1 MYFWSTK
8 LVNQLLFSMKFHH
21 FILCSLILIGLQSC
35 GKKKLEGILVET
47 VHDFDR
53 AVSDAKPGDVIVLA
67 NGIWKD
73 AELLL
78 EGRGTKEKPITLIAQ
93 EKGKVSLEGS
103 SNLRL
108 SGVYLHVEGLIFK
121 NGGTPTGEVIS
132 FRKDKSSLA
141 NNSRVT
147 ACVIDNFNTTE
158 RHNPETWVAIYGK
171 GNRIDHNHLV
181 GKRNRGVTMT
191 VHVNS
196 SESQENYHKIDHN
209 YFGPRQTL
217 GSNGGET
224 LRIGTSH
231 FSLANSNTLVE
242 ANYFDRCN
250 GEHEIISN
258 KSCQN
263 TFKGN
268 VFYECTGT
276 LTMRHGNGTLV
287 ENNVFFGN
295 NKPGTGGIRVINGQ
309 QTVRNNYGIGLKGSR
324 FRGALVVMNGVPNSP
339 LNRYSQV
346 EDAVI
351 ENNTFIDCDHIQLC
365 AGSDT
370 ERSAAPIN
378 SRISNNI
385 FYSKDR
391 DDLFT
396 VHDDISGIIFE
407 NNVISPNIRPIVE
420 NGFEAMPLAWVTNE
434 NDLLVPKGLGGTI
447 GARPSLD
454 HVSKENTGVSWYPKE
469 IQDVALNSGKKISV
483 SPGLNTLFDAVKRTS
498 AGDIVELGQGT
509 YTMTKTISV
518 PHPLTI
524 RSNATEAP
532 LILYGKNLLFEIGNG
547 GSLSLSGL
555 VFDGGEAPDMAGN
568 TVISTSSYSMN
579 KNYNLFI
586 DHCEFLNL
594 DVNHSF
600 DVVSVYKNTFAD
612 TISITNSRFRNISG
626 NVIALDKEIDDIG
639 IYNAEHVIMKNN
651 LFAAIGGMVLGLY
664 RGGTDEST
672 FGPFLEMDHN
682 VFDNVGHD
690 VKNKQHTAVSLYG
703 VQDIE
708 IKNNIFNNSKGLNI
722 HLVIGEPRVNVANNN
737 FYNSDK
743 PKITGDQKYS
753 VEHLWSFAPGFVDDR
768 TYRLAEDSVL
778 KGKGTDGGDLG
789 LIKS

>member
-1 MYFWSTK
+1 
-8 LVNQLLFSMKFHH
+8 MKFHRL
-21 FILCSLILIGLQSC
+21 ILCALILFSLLSC
-35 GKKKLEGILVET
+35 SEKNIEGILVKT
-47 VHDFDR
+47 VHDFDL
-53 AVSDAKPGDVIVLA
+53 AVTNAKPGDVIVLA
-67 NGIWKD
+67 NGTWKD
-73 AELLL
+73 TELLF
-78 EGRGTKEKPITLIAQ
+78 EGNGTEENPITLTVE
-93 EKGKVSLEGS
+93 EKGMVTLEGA
-103 SNLRL
+103 SNLRMA
-108 SGVYLHVEGLIFK
+108 GNYLHVEGLVFK
-121 NGGTPTGEVIS
+121 NGFTPTTEVIS
-132 FRKDKSSLA
+132 FKKDKNSVA
-141 NNSRVT
+141 NNSRLT
-147 ACVIDNFNTTE
+147 ACVIDNFNNTE
-158 RHNPETWVAIYGK
+158 RHQPETWLAIYGR

-191 VHVNS
+191 VHLNS
-196 SESQENYHKIDHN
+196 EDSQENYHKIDHN

-263 TFKGN
+263 RFRGN

-339 LNRYSQV
+339 LNRYGQV

-351 ENNTFIDCDHIQLC
+351 ENNTFIDCDHVQLC

-370 ERSAAPIN
+370 ERSATPIN
-378 SRISNNI
+378 STISNNI
-385 FYSKDR
+385 FYGEGR
-391 DDLFT
+391 DELFT
-396 VHDDISGIIFE
+396 VHDDISGITFE
-407 NNVISPNIRPIVE
+407 NNVISPNIRSIDE
-420 NGFEAMPLAWVTNE
+420 NGFEARPIAWVKNE
-434 NDLLVPKGLGGTI
+434 SGLLVPNTPGSTI
-447 GARPSLD
+447 GAQQSLNQ
-454 HVSKENTGVSWYPKE
+454 VSKDSTGVSWYPKE
-469 IQDVALNSGKKISV
+469 IQDAALNSGKEISV
-483 SPGLNTLFDAVKRTS
+483 SPGLNTLFDAVEHTS
-498 AGDIVELGQGT
+498 PGDIVELGQGT
-509 YTMTKTISV
+509 YTMTKTITV

-524 RSNATEAP
+524 RSKDKVAP
-532 LILYGKNLLFEIGNG
+532 LIMGGKNSLFEIGNG

-568 TVISTSSYSMN
+568 SVISTSSYSMN

-594 DVNHSF
+594 DVNLSF
-600 DVVSVYKNTFAD
+600 VVVSVYKSTFAD

-639 IYNAEHVIMKNN
+639 IYNAEHVIMENN
-651 LFAAIGGMVLGLY
+651 LFVDIGGMVLGLY

-672 FGPFLEMDHN
+672 FGPFLEMGHN
-682 VFDNVGHD
+682 VFDNVGHG
-690 VKNKQHTAVSLYG
+690 VKNKQQTAVSLYG

-722 HLVIGEPRVNVANNN
+722 HLVVGEPRVNMANNN

-743 PKITGDQKYS
+743 PKITGDQKYN
-753 VEHLWSFAPGFVDDR
+753 VEHLWSLIPGFMDDR
-768 TYRLAEDSVL
+768 TYRLADDSAL
-778 KGKGTDGGDLG
+778 KGKGTDGRDLG